1 MPHKLFLV
9 KKTSKK
15 SKLRNAFANNIS
27 TYIKISKAQLSKI
40 IQLGGCFGNMIA
52 NLDKKALKDLVVLS
66 AKDVLAKLATK
77 AASSV
82 IDKFGRKTSRRGAVR
97 AGKRF
102 TLFIS
107 NENLDDIMKIVRSIE
122 ISILL
127 IDGATKTVKH
137 EKK

>member
-40 IQLGGCFGNMIA
+40 FQLGGCFGNMIA

-102 TLFIS
+102 T
-107 NENLDDIMKIVRSIE
+107 
-122 ISILL
+122 
-127 IDGATKTVKH
+127 
-137 EKK
+137 

>member
-1 MPHKLFLV
+1 
-9 KKTSKK
+9 
-15 SKLRNAFANNIS
+15 
-27 TYIKISKAQLSKI
+27 
-40 IQLGGCFGNMIA
+40 MIA